1 MLHQERLAARPV
13 TEPASLPCGAMV
25 EYEGDAWL
33 IQDWR
38 MRRWSFEGYRESSA
52 FPRTARLLTPPS
64 TVEVLRHGYLPL

>member
-1 MLHQERLAARPV
+1 
-13 TEPASLPCGAMV
+13 MV

-33 IQDWR
+33 IQDGR

-64 TVEVLRHGYLPL
+64 TVEVLRYGYLPL